1 MNNIRLVLLLSVLL
15 PAAGHSY
22 AQDRKIDTTVKF
34 DKVGYRV
41 TCSNKKADENMLSI
55 SPVGF
60 KSEARPATF
69 AIKGKVTQA
78 AVEDLNEDGYPDL
91 LIYVFSGAHNEIGN
105 VIAITSTENKSLA
118 PVYFPDIY
126 EDPKLREGYKGHD
139 EFSTFSGTVVRS
151 FPIYKTGDAPDK
163 PTGGKRVA
171 QYKAMMVD
179 GALRFKVIRTFD
191 KQPES

>member
-1 MNNIRLVLLLSVLL
+1 MKNSHLVLLLSAILL
-15 PAAGHSY
+15 FTGRIC
-22 AQDRKIDTTVKF
+22 AQEKKVDTTVKI

-41 TCSNKKADENMLSI
+41 TCNNKKENENMLSI

-60 KSEARPATF
+60 KSEARPVTF

-91 LIYVFSGAHNEIGN
+91 LIYVFSGANGEIGN
-105 VIAITSTENKSLA
+105 VVAITSTENKSLA

-151 FPIYKTGDAPDK
+151 FPLYKTGDAPDK

-179 GALRFKVIRTFD
+179 GVLRFKVIRTFD
-191 KQPES
+191 KQPE